1 MYFVEVNVFTVNTKE
16 KYSSVM
22 INVNQISSIYAKEIL
37 DVRGNSLKI
46 NYFVEMMN
54 NKTYELSQESFLK
67 VKNILTK

>member
-16 KYSSVM
+16 KYSSVI

-46 NYFVEMMN
+46 NYFVEMIN
-54 NKTYELSQESFLK
+54 NKTYELDQSSFSR
-67 VKNILTK
+67 VRNILTK